1 MNPRIVEGETNKY
14 SAINSKFN
22 LPRIFSLQ
30 SYRGKKGMSKLIRV
44 SDNTFK
50 KIVVLAGKLQ
60 AKHKKFASAEDVF
73 EFLFCNFERT
83 PKKFLER
90 MKNK

>member
-1 MNPRIVEGETNKY
+1 
-14 SAINSKFN
+14 
-22 LPRIFSLQ
+22 
-30 SYRGKKGMSKLIRV
+30 MSKLIRV

-60 AKHKKFASAEDVF
+60 EKHKKFVSADDVF
-73 EFLFCNFERT
+73 EFLFCCYEKK
-83 PKKFLER
+83 PKAFRER

>member
-1 MNPRIVEGETNKY
+1 
-14 SAINSKFN
+14 
-22 LPRIFSLQ
+22 
-30 SYRGKKGMSKLIRV
+30 MSRLIRV

-60 AKHKKFASAEDVF
+60 AEHKKFASADDVF
-73 EFLFCNFERT
+73 EFLFCNYEKA